1 MDEDK
6 QVYDIISSGFDIGI
20 SEEITLDTIKIAL
33 TERIR
38 YLLDHNMEHLVSLI
52 YRIDLNQQKVDG
64 IFSTSS
70 KDDIAAELSEAI
82 IERQLLKVRTR
93 NFYKS
98 KPDKGSIE

>member
-1 MDEDK
+1 MNEDK

-64 IFSTSS
+64 IFSTGS
-70 KDDIAAELSEAI
+70 KEDIAAELSEAI

-93 NFYKS
+93 NFYKN
-98 KPDKGSIE
+98 KPGSIE

>member
-6 QVYDIISSGFDIGI
+6 QVYEIITSGFDIGI

-52 YRIDLNQQKVDG
+52 YRIDLNQQKVDA
-64 IFSTSS
+64 IFSTGS

-93 NFYKS
+93 NFYKN
-98 KPDKGSIE
+98 KWDRGRIE